1 MPIALHYA
9 ALSDVGRVRKNNED
23 SGYASARIIVLA
35 DGMGGMAAG
44 ELASSVTVQTVR
56 RVDANLE
63 ADVLE
68 ILAGAVQQAN
78 DQLSDIIS
86 ADPSLEGMGTTLTA
100 IMTDGERLAL
110 VHVGDSRAYRLR
122 DGHLQQISRDHTFV
136 QSLVDEG
143 RITSAEARVHP
154 HRSVLIRALDGRQE
168 IEPDLSIIDA
178 VPGDRLM
185 ICSDGVTD
193 YLTDDQIRDLLDV
206 ETIDIATVDL
216 VRAALEAGSA
226 DNVSCVVADVVEEAE
241 PAREDPMIIGAAAED
256 VRPASVSGP
265 HTARAM
271 PPVQESEDEA
281 AGSSGEDARSQ
292 DPEELRYAPQ
302 PPRRLLWLRRLLLLV
317 AVLAVLGVAAMLA
330 FDWTQRQYYVG
341 VSEDGRV
348 AIYRGIEQS
357 VLGYELS
364 EVDETSD
371 LSVDALPEFL
381 RERVEEG
388 ISATDRADA
397 QQKVDDLQQDADE
410 CSGATPDPEACA
422 GADPTAEPAEPTGSE
437 TSQPPREPTDD
448 PTDGLTQDRS
458 GPRPTGGNQGG
469 TS

>member
-1 MPIALHYA
+1 LRYA

-56 RVDANLE
+56 RVDADLE

-78 DQLSDIIS
+78 DQLSDIIA

-122 DGHLQQISRDHTFV
+122 DGQLQQISRDHTFV

-193 YLTDDQIRDLLDV
+193 YLTDDRIRDLLDV

-226 DNVSCVVADVVEEAE
+226 DNVSCVVADVVDEEDL
-241 PAREDPMIIGAAAED
+241 AREDPMIIGAAAED
-256 VRPASVSGP
+256 VRPASVSRGP
-265 HTARAM
+265 HSSKAE
-271 PPVQESEDEA
+271 PGGESEDG
-281 AGSSGEDARSQ
+281 AGGGARSQ

-302 PPRRLLWLRRLLLLV
+302 PPKRFLWLRRLLLL
-317 AVLAVLGVAAMLA
+317 LAVLGVLAVAAMLA
-330 FDWTQRQYYVG
+330 LDWTQRQYYVG
-341 VSEDGRV
+341 VSEDGHV

-371 LSVDALPEFL
+371 LTVGALPEFL
-381 RERVEEG
+381 RERVLEG
-388 ISATDRADA
+388 ISATDREDA
-397 QQKVDDLQQDADE
+397 EQKVSDLQADADE
-410 CSGATPDPEACA
+410 CSGESPDPETCE
-422 GADPTAEPAEPTGSE
+422 GADPTGEPTDSETTPRPTKEPTDEPTREPTG
-437 TSQPPREPTDD
+437 EPA
-448 PTDGLTQDRS
+448 PTNGDQNQDGPS
-458 GPRPTGGNQGG
+458 
-469 TS
+469 